1 MTYAVDADIYEGPL
15 PLLVELT
22 KHGLLNVFLIK
33 LVDLTH
39 SYLVEVKNS
48 QADANALAEPL
59 PLLGTLM
66 VIKARELLPQP
77 AARDCDEEVPVSLE
91 ELQRRLQEYQQF
103 KSVAQLLCELH
114 ALSHQHFGRSP
125 MGQDVPEGDSP
136 SGASGISVSLGA
148 LMNAF
153 SKVLGRSAAAVYEVK
168 AEPWTVED
176 KVQELRVLL
185 TVRRHIR
192 FLELFEPNQHRL
204 ELVVTFLAL
213 LELIRQRFVRAIQE
227 RSFED
232 ILILHQET

>member
-1 MTYAVDADIYEGPL
+1 
-15 PLLVELT
+15 
-22 KHGLLNVFLIK
+22 
-33 LVDLTH
+33 
-39 SYLVEVKNS
+39 
-48 QADANALAEPL
+48 
-59 PLLGTLM
+59 
-66 VIKARELLPQP
+66 
-77 AARDCDEEVPVSLE
+77 
-91 ELQRRLQEYQQF
+91 
-103 KSVAQLLCELH
+103 
-114 ALSHQHFGRSP
+114 
-125 MGQDVPEGDSP
+125 
-136 SGASGISVSLGA
+136 
-148 LMNAF
+148 MNAF

-168 AEPWTVED
+168 AEPWTVEA